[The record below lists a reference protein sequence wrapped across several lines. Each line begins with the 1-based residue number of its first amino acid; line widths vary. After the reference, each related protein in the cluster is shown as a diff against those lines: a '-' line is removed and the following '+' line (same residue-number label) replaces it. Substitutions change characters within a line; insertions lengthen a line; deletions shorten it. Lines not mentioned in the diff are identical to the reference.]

1 MIDFLTRNPVF
12 PQTLDGNIICLVWEE
27 LDMEINKILN
37 PKGWLIGLGVFV
49 LLFSVSG
56 VMDPESVA
64 EMSWGEDVEITDEML
79 AYESMWALHM
89 IPFGI
94 LAITTALVVKG
105 ESLAKLAMTA
115 SASIVLIV
123 GGGMMYFTNH
133 YGYSNEGTLAIVMPF
148 VVMAATIAMGVGG
161 YLSYKDLTS
170 GE

>member
-1 MIDFLTRNPVF
+1 
-12 PQTLDGNIICLVWEE
+12 
-27 LDMEINKILN
+27 MEINKILN

-64 EMSWGEDVEITDEML
+64 ETGWGEDAEITDEML

-105 ESLAKLAMTA
+105 EALAKLAITA
-115 SASIVLIV
+115 SASVVLII

-133 YGYSNEGTLAIVMPF
+133 YGYSNEGTLAIVLPLVI
-148 VVMAATIAMGVGG
+148 VVATIAMGIGG
-161 YLSYKDLTS
+161 YLHLKEESQGS
-170 GE
+170 A

>member
-1 MIDFLTRNPVF
+1 
-12 PQTLDGNIICLVWEE
+12 
-27 LDMEINKILN
+27 MEINKILN

-64 EMSWGEDVEITDEML
+64 EMSWGEDAEITDEML

-105 ESLAKLAMTA
+105 EALAKLAITA
-115 SASIVLIV
+115 SASVVLII

-133 YGYSNEGTLAIVMPF
+133 YGYSNEGTLAIVLPLVIM
-148 VVMAATIAMGVGG
+148 VATIAMGIGG
-161 YLSYKDLTS
+161 YLHLKEESQGS
-170 GE
+170 A

>member
-1 MIDFLTRNPVF
+1 
-12 PQTLDGNIICLVWEE
+12 
-27 LDMEINKILN
+27 MEINKILN

-64 EMSWGEDVEITDEML
+64 EMGWGEDAEITDEML

-105 ESLAKLAMTA
+105 EALAKLATTA
-115 SASIVLIV
+115 SASVVLII

-133 YGYSNEGTLAIVMPF
+133 YGYSNEGTLAIVLPLVIM
-148 VVMAATIAMGVGG
+148 VATIAMGIGG
-161 YLSYKDLTS
+161 YLHLKEESQGS
-170 GE
+170 A

>member
-1 MIDFLTRNPVF
+1 
-12 PQTLDGNIICLVWEE
+12 
-27 LDMEINKILN
+27 MEIDKILN

-64 EMSWGEDVEITDEML
+64 EMSWGEDAEITDEML

-105 ESLAKLAMTA
+105 EALAKLAITA
-115 SASIVLIV
+115 SASVVLII

-133 YGYSNEGTLAIVMPF
+133 YGYSNEGTLAIVLPLVIM
-148 VVMAATIAMGVGG
+148 VATIAMGIGG
-161 YLSYKDLTS
+161 YLNLKEESQ
-170 GE
+170 GGA

>member
-1 MIDFLTRNPVF
+1 
-12 PQTLDGNIICLVWEE
+12 
-27 LDMEINKILN
+27 MEINKILN

-64 EMSWGEDVEITDEML
+64 EMGWGEDAEITDEML

-105 ESLAKLAMTA
+105 EALAKLAITA
-115 SASIVLIV
+115 SASVVLII

-133 YGYSNEGTLAIVMPF
+133 YGYSNEGTLAIVLPLVI
-148 VVMAATIAMGVGG
+148 VVATIAMGIGG
-161 YLSYKDLTS
+161 YLHLKEESQGS
-170 GE
+170 A

>member
-1 MIDFLTRNPVF
+1 
-12 PQTLDGNIICLVWEE
+12 
-27 LDMEINKILN
+27 MEINKILN

-64 EMSWGEDVEITDEML
+64 EMGWGEDAEITDEML

-105 ESLAKLAMTA
+105 EALAKLAITA
-115 SASIVLIV
+115 SASVVLII

-133 YGYSNEGTLAIVMPF
+133 YGYSNEGTLAIVLPLVIM
-148 VVMAATIAMGVGG
+148 VATIAMGIGG
-161 YLSYKDLTS
+161 YLNLKEESQR
-170 GE
+170 GA

>member
-1 MIDFLTRNPVF
+1 
-12 PQTLDGNIICLVWEE
+12 
-27 LDMEINKILN
+27 MEINKILN

-49 LLFSVSG
+49 LLFSVGG

-64 EMSWGEDVEITDEML
+64 EMSWGDDVEITDEIL

-105 ESLAKLAMTA
+105 EALAKLAMTA
-115 SASIVLIV
+115 SASMVLIV

-133 YGYSNEGTLAIVMPF
+133 YGYSTEGTMAIVMPL
-148 VVMAATIAMGVGG
+148 VVMGATIAMGVGG
-161 YLSYKDLTS
+161 YLHLNEESE
-170 GE
+170 GGAAE

>member
-1 MIDFLTRNPVF
+1 
-12 PQTLDGNIICLVWEE
+12 
-27 LDMEINKILN
+27 MEINKILN

-49 LLFSVSG
+49 LLFSASG

-64 EMSWGEDVEITDEML
+64 EMGWGEDAEITDEML

-105 ESLAKLAMTA
+105 EALAKLAITA
-115 SASIVLIV
+115 SASVVLII

-133 YGYSNEGTLAIVMPF
+133 YGYSNEGTLAIVLPLVIM
-148 VVMAATIAMGVGG
+148 VATIAMGIGG
-161 YLSYKDLTS
+161 YLHLKEESQGS
-170 GE
+170 A

>member
-56 VMDPESVA
+56 VIDPESVA

-133 YGYSNEGTLAIVMPF
+133 YGYSNEGTLAIVMPL
-148 VVMAATIAMGVGG
+148 VVMGATIAMGVGG

>member
-1 MIDFLTRNPVF
+1 
-12 PQTLDGNIICLVWEE
+12 
-27 LDMEINKILN
+27 MEMNKILN

-64 EMSWGEDVEITDEML
+64 EMSWGDDVEITDEIL

-94 LAITTALVVKG
+94 LAITTAIVVKG
-105 ESLAKLAMTA
+105 EALAKLAITA
-115 SASIVLIV
+115 SASMVLVV

-133 YGYSNEGTLAIVMPF
+133 YGYSNEGTAAMVLPL
-148 VVMAATIAMGVGG
+148 VVMLAVVLLGVSG
-161 YLSYKDLTS
+161 YLHLKNESE
-170 GE
+170 GGA

>member
-56 VMDPESVA
+56 VIDPESVA

-133 YGYSNEGTLAIVMPF
+133 YGYSNEGTLAIVMPL

>member
-1 MIDFLTRNPVF
+1 
-12 PQTLDGNIICLVWEE
+12 
-27 LDMEINKILN
+27 MEINKILN

-64 EMSWGEDVEITDEML
+64 EMSWGEDAEITDEML

-105 ESLAKLAMTA
+105 EALAKLAITA
-115 SASIVLIV
+115 SASVVLII

-133 YGYSNEGTLAIVMPF
+133 YGYSNEGTLAIVLPLII
-148 VVMAATIAMGVGG
+148 VVATIAMGIGG
-161 YLSYKDLTS
+161 YLHLKEESQGS
-170 GE
+170 A

>member
-1 MIDFLTRNPVF
+1 
-12 PQTLDGNIICLVWEE
+12 
-27 LDMEINKILN
+27 MEINKILN

-64 EMSWGEDVEITDEML
+64 EMSWGEDAEITDEML

-105 ESLAKLAMTA
+105 EALAKLAITA
-115 SASIVLIV
+115 SASVVLII

-133 YGYSNEGTLAIVMPF
+133 YGYSNEGTLAIVLPLVIM
-148 VVMAATIAMGVGG
+148 VATIAMGIGG
-161 YLSYKDLTS
+161 YLNLKEESQGS
-170 GE
+170 A

>member
-1 MIDFLTRNPVF
+1 VIDFLTRNPVF

-115 SASIVLIV
+115 SASMVLIV

-133 YGYSNEGTLAIVMPF
+133 YGYSNEGTLAIVMPL
-148 VVMAATIAMGVGG
+148 VVMGATIAMGVGG

>member
-1 MIDFLTRNPVF
+1 
-12 PQTLDGNIICLVWEE
+12 
-27 LDMEINKILN
+27 MEINKILN

-64 EMSWGEDVEITDEML
+64 EMSWGEDAEITDEML

-89 IPFGI
+89 IPFGV

-105 ESLAKLAMTA
+105 EALAKLAITA
-115 SASIVLIV
+115 SASVVLII

-133 YGYSNEGTLAIVMPF
+133 YGYSNEGTLAIVLPLVIM
-148 VVMAATIAMGVGG
+148 VATIAMGIGG
-161 YLSYKDLTS
+161 YLHLKEESQGS
-170 GE
+170 A

>member
-1 MIDFLTRNPVF
+1 
-12 PQTLDGNIICLVWEE
+12 
-27 LDMEINKILN
+27 MEINKILN

-64 EMSWGEDVEITDEML
+64 EMGWGEDAEITDEML

-105 ESLAKLAMTA
+105 EALAKLAITA
-115 SASIVLIV
+115 SASVVLII

-133 YGYSNEGTLAIVMPF
+133 YGYSNEGTLAIVLPLVIM
-148 VVMAATIAMGVGG
+148 VATIAMGIGG
-161 YLSYKDLTS
+161 YLHLKEESQGS
-170 GE
+170 A

>member
-1 MIDFLTRNPVF
+1 
-12 PQTLDGNIICLVWEE
+12 
-27 LDMEINKILN
+27 MEIDKILN

-64 EMSWGEDVEITDEML
+64 EMSWGEDVEITDEIL

-94 LAITTALVVKG
+94 LAITSAIVVKG
-105 ESLAKLAMTA
+105 EALAKLVITA
-115 SASIVLIV
+115 SASMVLVV

-133 YGYSNEGTLAIVMPF
+133 YGYSNEGTVAIVLPL
-148 VVMAATIAMGVGG
+148 VVMSAVVLLGVSG
-161 YLSYKDLTS
+161 YLHLKNESE
-170 GE
+170 GGA

>member
-1 MIDFLTRNPVF
+1 VIDFLTRNPVF
-12 PQTLDGNIICLVWEE
+12 PPTLDGNIICLVWEE

-133 YGYSNEGTLAIVMPF
+133 YGYSNEGTLAIVMPL